1 MSTRKRM
8 EALVDRHVIL
18 ALFGITKRLALHD
31 LIGNKK
37 EAERGR
43 DWLVK
48 GTPRRK
54 TEE

>member
-1 MSTRKRM
+1 MSGRKRM
-8 EALVDRHVIL
+8 EAPVDRPVIL
-18 ALFGITKRLALHD
+18 APFGTRKRLVLYD

-37 EAERGR
+37 EAERGSDR
-43 DWLVK
+43 PVK